1 MMKRLALVLVFALPA
16 PGIFAA
22 AAGQL
27 KSTEQYL
34 KDLSSSDPAA
44 QMEAVVVLGE
54 KKEEKAVP
62 GLIQL
67 LGASPEVAVQANA
80 SLAQIGKKDAA
91 PAVLK
96 AARESTDTNV
106 QYAALLAGIVLRTN
120 DAELVSAATAVEQS
134 TQDPYLKDL
143 ASKIVKK
150 LKK

>member
-1 MMKRLALVLVFALPA
+1 MMKRLALVLIFAVPA
-16 PGIFAA
+16 SGIFAA

-34 KDLSSSDPAA
+34 QDLSSSDPAA

-62 GLIQL
+62 GLIKL
-67 LGASPEVAVQANA
+67 LNGNPEIAVQANA

-96 AARESTDTNV
+96 AALESTDTNV
-106 QYAALLAGIVLRTN
+106 QYAALLAGLVLRSN
-120 DAELVSAATAVEQS
+120 DAEIVSTASTIESS